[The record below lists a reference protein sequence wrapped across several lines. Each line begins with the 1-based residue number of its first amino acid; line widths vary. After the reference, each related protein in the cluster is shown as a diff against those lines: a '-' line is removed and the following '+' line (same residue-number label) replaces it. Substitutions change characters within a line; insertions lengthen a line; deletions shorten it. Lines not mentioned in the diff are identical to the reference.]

1 MQTQNKSFKATEDN
15 CSDVALKNSI
25 LKAGKMVWGWG
36 RWDEECFRSRK
47 YLPETVLERWEYCG
61 PFK

>member
-25 LKAGKMVWGWG
+25 LKAGKK
-36 RWDEECFRSRK
+36 EEVRK
-47 YLPETVLERWEYCG
+47 MGVSALKTHPGMCVCHFLSLVIGQT
-61 PFK
+61 